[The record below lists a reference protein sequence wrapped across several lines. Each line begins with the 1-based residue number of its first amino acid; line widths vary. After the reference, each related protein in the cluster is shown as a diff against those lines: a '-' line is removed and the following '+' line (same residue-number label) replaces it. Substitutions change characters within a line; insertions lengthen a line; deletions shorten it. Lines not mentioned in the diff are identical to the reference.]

1 MSRERTPV
9 EPRRTVATTSRWRR
23 TLRRIA
29 VRGCVRWLKMT
40 RRRGQ
45 RPSGPDGQ
53 VAVIG
58 FLDTASGLGTAAR
71 GLVRAL
77 EPLRPGS
84 ICIAPLALTPRLF
97 DPSTTADAEGD
108 FEIGVH
114 VYNPD
119 IFLGLMRRYGGRLLH
134 RGRLNMAV
142 VNWETEVLPPTWP
155 EVLSLYET
163 LAAPSAF
170 TAAAVARSTGR
181 RVHVLPNCVPLQK
194 CRVRKRTDHH
204 FEFLCLFDHH
214 SDFER
219 KNPLA
224 AIRAFRAACRGLPPG
239 VSCRL
244 RLKCHTNTPL
254 TLVARLQAAAA
265 GDPVEILRQTLP
277 DVGMQQLWDETDCL
291 VSLHRSEGFGL
302 PVAEALARA
311 IPVVASRQG
320 GVLDFIDDRG
330 GLLVSG
336 PPAARARLASDYGEW
351 SGWIDPDVT
360 SAADALRR
368 IMTHFEEESARAAV
382 GRERI
387 ATITSPAAV
396 RRAFVEAA
404 GVGSGT
410 NATASWMAAG
420 NTTR

>member
-1 MSRERTPV
+1 MSRQRTPV
-9 EPRRTVATTSRWRR
+9 EPPFSAATTSSLRR
-23 TLRRIA
+23 ALRRIA
-29 VRGCVRWLKMT
+29 VRGCVLWLKMT
-40 RRRGQ
+40 RRHARAV
-45 RPSGPDGQ
+45 SSPDRQ

-58 FLDTASGLGTAAR
+58 FLDTASGLGAAGR
-71 GLVRAL
+71 GLLRAL

-84 ICIAPLALTPRLF
+84 ICIAPLALTPRLS
-97 DPSTTADAEGD
+97 DPSTTAGVEGD

-119 IFLGLMRRYGGRLLH
+119 IFLGLVRRYGGRLLH

-163 LAAPSAF
+163 LAAPSSF
-170 TAAAVARSTGR
+170 TAAAVEKATGR
-181 RVHVLPNCVPLQK
+181 RVHVLPNCVPLQP
-194 CRVRKRTDHH
+194 CRVRKRIDRR

-224 AIRAFRAACRGLPPG
+224 TIRAFRIACRGLPPG

-244 RLKCHTNTPL
+244 RLKCHVNTPM
-254 TLVARLQAAAA
+254 TLVERLKAAAA
-265 GDPVEILRQTLP
+265 GEPVEILRQTLP
-277 DVGMQQLWDETDCL
+277 DAGMQQLWDETDCL

-330 GLLVSG
+330 GLLVDG
-336 PPAARARLASDYGEW
+336 PPAVRGRLASDYGDW
-351 SGWIDPDVT
+351 SGWIDPDVNA
-360 SAADALRR
+360 AADALRR
-368 IMTHFEEESARAAV
+368 IMTHYENEAARAAA
-382 GRERI
+382 GRDRL
-387 ATITSPAAV
+387 AAITSPAAV
-396 RRAFVEAA
+396 RRAFFEAA
-404 GVGSGT
+404 GVDFGT
-410 NATASWMAAG
+410 DAAPQATEGAVA
-420 NTTR
+420 